1 MIEYT
6 TKVGAHDWDGFTEL
20 EMGGGGARGGVRRGK
35 QFVVRRLDEYY
46 YDLVRRDGPP
56 GVSAVHS

>member
-1 MIEYT
+1 M
-6 TKVGAHDWDGFTEL
+6 
-20 EMGGGGARGGVRRGK
+20 RRGK

-56 GVSAVHS
+56 GVSAVQLYKKESVLRASSATRGDVPI